1 MTDEEYRDL
10 VTKKVQLE
18 YENQQKLSVLIDMIT
33 KLMTLELKEKE
44 NIDE

>member
-1 MTDEEYRDL
+1 MNDEEYREFM
-10 VTKKVQLE
+10 VKKVQLE
-18 YENQQKLSVLIDMIT
+18 YENQQKLSVLIDVIT